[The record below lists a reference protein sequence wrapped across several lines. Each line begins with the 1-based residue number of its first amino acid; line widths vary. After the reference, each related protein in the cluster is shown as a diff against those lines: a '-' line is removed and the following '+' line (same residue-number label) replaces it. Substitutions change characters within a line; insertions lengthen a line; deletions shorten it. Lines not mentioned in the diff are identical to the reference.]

1 MPATRAY
8 DEDAFDVE
16 KSFVALERSFFFKM
30 RPGVWS
36 VDAETAGKMEEVL
49 RALQRVADMLVGN
62 FTVSFQN
69 ELRFMAEAAGSS
81 CATAMKAQGVP
92 MAQAVKHTAGAV
104 ARL

>member
-1 MPATRAY
+1 MK
-8 DEDAFDVE
+8 D
-16 KSFVALERSFFFKM
+16 
-30 RPGVWS
+30 
-36 VDAETAGKMEEVL
+36 EVL

-81 CATAMKAQGVP
+81 CAGAMKAQGVP